1 MLTVQYTVQSK
12 NKICF
17 MSRKNW
23 KKVWGRF
30 VVQISPTTLLN
41 LFEKRFDFQ
50 FTSRK
55 LIIKS

>member
-1 MLTVQYTVQSK
+1 MLTVQCTAQSK
-12 NKICF
+12 NKLCF
-17 MSRKNW
+17 MSPKIW